1 MHVLLVRHGQSENNI
16 LEAAH
21 GSGEAFYGKRS
32 IDPPLSKLGHQQAE
46 LLGRRLGAQ
55 LKGSKHRLRLLCS
68 SMKRAMQTVQPLAS
82 ALQLPV
88 TVHPDVHEVQ
98 GFFGAPDARGLE
110 RIQIQEQFPG
120 FDAAL
125 VPENGQGSETCAEAY
140 ARAKRVVQLLRT
152 WPQNAEE
159 EIVVI
164 VSHCDFIGLL
174 GRLLLV
180 FGSGPA
186 GVGPGDQI
194 NSSAEH
200 FAEEMFCDSYWSM
213 NNTGI
218 SHFILGARPP
228 QGAYPVDSYLLYWN
242 RSDHLAEHQR
252 SGIQF
257 KNIGFSQA
265 AEWARVGQGGS
276 DLDPKFHEH
285 KVIHIPWQASLV
297 GASAAVALCALMVMF
312 GRKHG

>member
-1 MHVLLVRHGQSENNI
+1 
-16 LEAAH
+16 
-21 GSGEAFYGKRS
+21 
-32 IDPPLSKLGHQQAE
+32 
-46 LLGRRLGAQ
+46 
-55 LKGSKHRLRLLCS
+55 
-68 SMKRAMQTVQPLAS
+68 MQTVQPLAS

-218 SHFILGARPP
+218 SHFILGAR
-228 QGAYPVDSYLLYWN
+228 
-242 RSDHLAEHQR
+242 EHTQLTR
-252 SGIQF
+252 TCCIGIEVTTWL
-257 KNIGFSQA
+257 NIS
-265 AEWARVGQGGS
+265 
-276 DLDPKFHEH
+276 
-285 KVIHIPWQASLV
+285 
-297 GASAAVALCALMVMF
+297 AVAFSSKTLDSHKLLNGREWDGAEAISIQSFMSTKLFTSHGRPHLLARALQ
-312 GRKHG
+312 